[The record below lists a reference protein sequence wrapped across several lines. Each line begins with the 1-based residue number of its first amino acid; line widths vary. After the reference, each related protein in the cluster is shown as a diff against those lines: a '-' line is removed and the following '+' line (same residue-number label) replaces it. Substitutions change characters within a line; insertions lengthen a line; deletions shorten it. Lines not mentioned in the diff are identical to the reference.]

1 MRTRLKVCCISS
13 PAEAELAIHHGAD
26 ALGLVGDMPSGPG
39 IIDGELARAIARQV
53 PPPVETFLLTSCA
66 TAGEI
71 VDHVAYCG
79 TTTVQVVRHVDPA
92 AHEIIRGRLPTIRR
106 VQVLHVEDDSI
117 LELAAEYEPYVHAF
131 LLDSGRPK
139 ADVVELGGTGRVH
152 DWVLSAALVAQTH
165 RPVFLAGGLTPEN
178 VGAAVGSVTPFGVD
192 LCSGVRT
199 EGALDEAKLG
209 RFVNSLGNAGR
220 ARPTWRFV

>member
-13 PAEAELAIHHGAD
+13 VAEAELAIRHGAD

-39 IIDGELARAIARQV
+39 IIDDDLARAIARQV

-66 TAGEI
+66 TPAEI

-92 AHEIIRGRLPTIRR
+92 AHEMIRDRLPTTRR

-131 LLDSGRPK
+131 LLDSGRPQ

-152 DWVLSAALVAQTH
+152 DWELSAALVAQTH

-199 EGALDEAKLG
+199 EGALDENKLA
-209 RFVNSLGNAGR
+209 RFVASLGNAGR
-220 ARPTWRFV
+220 ARPAWRLV